1 MSSEEEEKKLS
12 QDPCTKCKKPMKLLN
27 DANFPVELTCG
38 HEVCVRCIIK
48 ESSEEV
54 GELCCQVCDTA

>member
-1 MSSEEEEKKLS
+1 MSSQEEEKVRQTDFCS
-12 QDPCTKCKKPMKLLN
+12 KCKKPMNFLS

-48 ESSEEV
+48 D
-54 GELCCQVCDTA
+54 LP